1 MRVDYR
7 VGLAALLVAAT
18 VTGAQ
23 AKTHHHPSAK
33 AAAKSAMPDGDWRTI
48 NQADY
53 ANREAEGIFY
63 EPKAGERLYHLRH
76 KPKWA
81 GGA

>member
-1 MRVDYR
+1 MCKKINLGYR
-7 VGLAALLVAAT
+7 
-18 VTGAQ
+18 
-23 AKTHHHPSAK
+23 
-33 AAAKSAMPDGDWRTI
+33 DWRTI
-48 NQADY
+48 NPADY

-63 EPKAGERLYHLRH
+63 EPKAGERLYHLRQ